1 MPRRWL
7 GRTYP
12 NDIQDSIWNLSRA
25 LDDLM
30 AGTMEFARLT
40 DHDPSDEIRELN
52 ARLVNEII
60 IVSDKISDD
69 EAKTRINELRG
80 PIGNLQAS
88 FRQVGATGSLP
99 AVPTVSGLAV
109 IPREQAEDR
118 LDQFKE
124 AQRLYLEGVDRYV
137 VARPAAEASLAMPVS
152 GNVAG
157 SMLADLDRRLDELDR
172 DTNQVDEDF
181 GRLESLLQEPGAAL
195 QIDRPTF
202 DRMRLWISRINQ
214 FDQVLQRLE
223 GLVGRKP
230 AESPIMRAASIIPWW
245 VFALVCAGALT
256 GIAVL
261 AATAAKK

>member
-30 AGTMEFARLT
+30 AGTMEFTRLT
-40 DHDPSDEIRELN
+40 DHDPTDEIRDLN
-52 ARLVNEII
+52 ARLVNEVI

-69 EAKTRINELRG
+69 EAKARLQELRG
-80 PIGNLQAS
+80 PIGDLQIAFS
-88 FRQVGATGSLP
+88 QVGVKGGLP
-99 AVPTVSGLAV
+99 EVPTVSGLAV
-109 IPREQAEDR
+109 IPRSQAEDF
-118 LDQFKE
+118 LAQFKE
-124 AQRLYLEGVDRYV
+124 AQRLYLEGVDRYII
-137 VARPAAEASLAMPVS
+137 ARPAAEAALAMPVS

-157 SMLADLDRRLDELDR
+157 SMLSDLDRHLDELDR
-172 DTNQVDEDF
+172 DTNQVDESF
-181 GRLESLLQEPGAAL
+181 GKLESLLQEPGEAL
-195 QIDRPTF
+195 QVDRPTF

-230 AESPIMRAASIIPWW
+230 VESPILRAARIIPWW
-245 VFALVCAGALT
+245 VLALVGAGALT

-261 AATAAKK
+261 AATAGKK